1 MRLLDRYLLR
11 ELVVPLGY
19 CLCGF
24 MLFWITSDLFVTLG
38 EFQRK
43 GLHARDIAEYYLV
56 VLPDFLVLVLPIAL
70 LLALLYALTNHA
82 RHQEITAIR
91 AAGVSLWRLSLPY
104 FGVGLFASLALFAA
118 NEFWAPIG
126 EDRAK
131 AIQKRYSAADPRAPG
146 PNEYRNLYF
155 ESARDGR
162 RWRAGVINT
171 STGEMLDVGVYPAE
185 RGGAQPWEL
194 RGERAQPVDGVW
206 TFYNA
211 RVYKEAA
218 DTNMPP
224 VPTLQTNVLVVPEFK
239 ETLEEINSEIKISE
253 SKSPRTAKKADV
265 PIKDLLNYRRL
276 HPRLQHSDQAW
287 LETKLAGRLAAP
299 WTCMVVVLIAIPFG
313 AAGGRRNVF
322 VGVASSIVLCF
333 IYFVLQQLGLAL
345 GTSGRMS
352 PWLAAWFPNLSFG
365 LAGLLMTARVR

>member
-19 CLCGF
+19 CLGGF
-24 MLFWITSDLFVTLG
+24 LIFWISSDLFVSLG

-43 GLHARDIAEYYLV
+43 GMLPQDIAEYYV
-56 VLPDFLVLVLPIAL
+56 VILPEFLVLVLPIAL

-118 NEFWAPIG
+118 NEFWVPRSD
-126 EDRAK
+126 EQAK
-131 AIQKRYSAADPRAPG
+131 AIQKRRLPPDPRAAG
-146 PNEYRNLYF
+146 RDEYRNLYF
-155 ESARDGR
+155 ENTRDGR
-162 RWRAGVINT
+162 RWRIGVYNKA
-171 STGEMLDVGVYPAE
+171 TGEMIEPGVYPAE
-185 RGGAQPWEL
+185 RDGSKPWEL
-194 RGERAQPVDGVW
+194 RAERAQRVDGVW

-211 RVYKEAA
+211 LAFKEAP
-218 DTNMPP
+218 DTNAPP
-224 VPTLQTNVLVVPEFK
+224 IPTLRTNVLVVPEFK
-239 ETLEEINSEIKISE
+239 ETPEEINSEIKIRDSM
-253 SKSPRTAKKADV
+253 SLRAAKKADV
-265 PIKDLLNYRRL
+265 PIKDLLNYIRL
-276 HPRLQHSDQAW
+276 HPQLSPSDRAW

-299 WTCMVVVLIAIPFG
+299 WTCLVVVLMALPFG

-322 VGVASSIVLCF
+322 VGVASSIVICF
-333 IYFVLQQLGLAL
+333 SYFVLQQLGLAL
-345 GTSGRMS
+345 GTSGRLP

-365 LAGLLMTARVR
+365 LVGLVMTFRIR